1 MAITIIQSPQAFT
14 TIGNPMTFTLESDN
28 YAQPNFMFVCDVYRG
43 GTLITKL
50 KAFPNPSTN
59 YGYFNIRE
67 ILRFFIDINTSISD
81 GEGFECPDMWT
92 SYTVEFSEQYSGA
105 SATTYDFTGT
115 VYCGAIET
123 LNFPSYQYERYV
135 CSTSAP
141 LNPIKLL
148 TNRQQ
153 STKAVALESFAYLQS
168 GYLYIP
174 CVRSSAPNVD
184 WVHITYYAADNSV
197 IRDYFYKTRNWA
209 YHDGG
214 DPNENS
220 VIAVPFMP
228 LEIFEIDGDY
238 TSDGEDGE
246 FYFNL
251 VVDGE
256 GAYYSIRL
264 SIDDT
269 GANYL
274 SDEYFVFIDRPCTRY
289 EFTEIHFQNQLGGV
303 DSYVFTKPKREVQ
316 NITRVEASRP
326 LLRETSNAYTYNVSD
341 YSKYNASV
349 DYQKTFNVSS
359 DWLTDSEF
367 EWLSEMVRSPRVWLR
382 STYVEQGT
390 GIVFPVLVPI
400 IITDTSYNVWKR
412 DFDLLK
418 TLSVNF
424 KYTFDETSPL

>member
-1 MAITIIQSPQAFT
+1 
-14 TIGNPMTFTLESDN
+14 MTFTLESDN

-43 GTLITKL
+43 ATLITKM
-50 KAFPNPSTN
+50 KAFPNPLTTQ
-59 YGYFNIRE
+59 GYFNIRE
-67 ILRFFIDINTSISD
+67 ALRSFIGMNTNIAD
-81 GEGFECPDMWT
+81 GEGMECPDMWT

-123 LNFPSYQYERYV
+123 LNFPSYQYENYV

-148 TNRQQ
+148 TNRPQ
-153 STKAVALESFAYLQS
+153 SAKAVALPSFAYLQS

-184 WVHITYYAADNSV
+184 WVHITYYDVNGTV

-228 LEIFEIDGDY
+228 LDIFEIDGSY

-246 FYFNL
+246 VDFNL

-256 GAYYSIRL
+256 GGYYSIRL

-326 LLRETSNAYTYNVSD
+326 LLRETLNAYTYNVSD

-349 DYQKTFNVSS
+349 DYQKTFNVLS

-367 EWLSEMVRSPRVWLR
+367 EWLSEMVRSPRVWVR
-382 STYVEQGT
+382 STYVEPGT
-390 GIVFPVLVPI
+390 GTVFPTLIPI

>member
-43 GTLITKL
+43 ATLITKM
-50 KAFPNPSTN
+50 KAFPNPLTTQ
-59 YGYFNIRE
+59 GYFNIRE
-67 ILRFFIDINTSISD
+67 ALRSFIGMNTNIAD
-81 GEGFECPDMWT
+81 GEGMECPDMWT

-123 LNFPSYQYERYV
+123 LNFPSYQYENYV

-148 TNRQQ
+148 TNRPQ
-153 STKAVALESFAYLQS
+153 SAKAVALPSFAYLQS

-184 WVHITYYAADNSV
+184 WVHITYYDVNGTV

-228 LEIFEIDGDY
+228 LDIFEIDGSY

-246 FYFNL
+246 VDFNL

-256 GAYYSIRL
+256 GGYYSIRL

-326 LLRETSNAYTYNVSD
+326 LLRETLNAYTYNVSD

-349 DYQKTFNVSS
+349 DYQKTFNVLS

-367 EWLSEMVRSPRVWLR
+367 EWLSEMVRSPRVWVR
-382 STYVEQGT
+382 STYVEPGT
-390 GIVFPVLVPI
+390 GTVFPTLIPI